1 MAGYALQTKNNRYV
15 PLLGSVDFMRRSGA
29 IIDFATGIACFA
41 KISTEKL
48 VKLKRI
54 STGHLCIDMTRDLYG
69 NKLTKAEKLDF
80 RQKIEKMCQQ
90 CSEPEAAQAALA
102 VTTE

>member
-1 MAGYALQTKNNRYV
+1 MMRILVGAM
-15 PLLGSVDFMRRSGA
+15 DFMRRSGA
-29 IIDFATGIACFA
+29 IIDFATGVACFA
-41 KISTEKL
+41 KISPEKL

-69 NKLTKAEKLDF
+69 NKLTKTERQDF

-90 CSEPEAAQAALA
+90 CSEPDDAQAALA
-102 VTTE
+102 ASTE